1 MKNLISLVALIAYNS
16 IFGQVSLD
24 YYLEADHP
32 YDQSIPQ
39 PQTLLGYA
47 VGTWHVSHDKLV
59 HYMHRLAES
68 SDRIQIENRGST
80 YEGRTILLLTI
91 TSPENHSRIEEIKS
105 NHIALTES
113 GADQISIEAP
123 FFGKNVQSMLKLG
136 RAQGV
141 AIASWR
147 PITPKKE
154 SPASGSIVRPT
165 QKHCPKT
172 SASRFRARRKDTA
185 GSARPAEPYSS
196 YFHPLIPHS

>member
-1 MKNLISLVALIAYNS
+1 MKNLISLVALIACNS

-39 PQTLLGYA
+39 PQTLLGYE

-80 YEGRTILLLTI
+80 YEGRPILLLTI

-113 GADQISIEAP
+113 GADQISIEDQPLVVYQGFSIHGNEPSGANSGLLLAYHLAASNAP
-123 FFGKNVQSMLKLG
+123 ETLKMP
-136 RAQGV
+136 R
-141 AIASWR
+141 
-147 PITPKKE
+147 
-154 SPASGSIVRPT
+154 
-165 QKHCPKT
+165 
-172 SASRFRARRKDTA
+172 
-185 GSARPAEPYSS
+185 
-196 YFHPLIPHS
+196 